1 MYIYICIYIYIGE
14 SSFIIKY
21 KYFYK
26 YVSKKCLFQLT
37 SFMST
42 YMQILIIF

>member
-1 MYIYICIYIYIGE
+1 MYIYIYMYIYIGE
-14 SSFIIKY
+14 SSLIIEY

-26 YVSKKCLFQLT
+26 YISKKCLFQLT

-42 YMQILIIF
+42 SQDSKIQ